1 MPIRKAVF
9 PVAGMGTRLLPATK
23 SQPKEMLPVGYKPVV
38 QYVVEEMVEQGL
50 SKFLF
55 ITGRKKRS
63 IEDHFD
69 ADPELEARLSGKDQV
84 VDEVDYS
91 AQGVEFFYAR
101 QRRPDGNADA
111 VRLAREFV
119 GNESFVV
126 AFGDTI
132 IYSPDTPRVI
142 ERMVD
147 SHERHQSVATIGVWE
162 VPREE
167 TRKYGVVQPTGEI
180 GDDFAIR
187 DIVEKPEPSEAPSCL
202 AVAARYIFTPDIFS
216 AIDSLEPGLGGELW
230 LTDAIR
236 ILLQRGAPV
245 RCVRLNGVEKRYDI
259 GMPLTYYKAFADFA
273 LRDPEHGDDFRV
285 YLRDKI
291 AGK

>member
-1 MPIRKAVF
+1 M
-9 PVAGMGTRLLPATK
+9 
-23 SQPKEMLPVGYKPVV
+23 
-38 QYVVEEMVEQGL
+38 
-50 SKFLF
+50 
-55 ITGRKKRS
+55 TGRISPRGQFLVDS
-63 IEDHFD
+63 ILTLVAPPDCK
-69 ADPELEARLSGKDQV
+69 LETSVSEIAITALGVGGAHS
-84 VDEVDYS
+84 VD
-91 AQGVEFFYAR
+91 GVEFFSNDRAADIR
-101 QRRPDGNADA
+101 WEGDPWNEHIADA